1 MGRAGAHPAWG
12 GLRQAVTHR
21 FFVPPERIKGRLV
34 EFDPTQAH
42 QLRDVL
48 RLSAGDS
55 VVVFDNSGWEFDVVL
70 ERLDRHGAAGRVER
84 RRLVETEPKVK
95 VTLFQAL
102 LKGNRF
108 DWLLQKGT
116 EVGAVGFVPMVT
128 ARCVAEPPDPTAR
141 GKFERWQRIVTE
153 AAEQSRRG
161 KVPKIHE
168 PVTFEE
174 ACRSVHELAFIP
186 YEGRDVRPLRAALAE
201 ATGPGAGARRP
212 YSVAL
217 FIGPEGG
224 FAPEEVELAR
234 RHNIIPVGLGPR
246 ILRAETA
253 AIVALTIVLAHF
265 GDLD

>member
-1 MGRAGAHPAWG
+1 M
-12 GLRQAVTHR
+12 TYR
-21 FFVPPERIKGRLV
+21 FFVPPERIKGRTV
-34 EFDPTQAH
+34 EFDQTQAH

-48 RLSAGDS
+48 RLSPGEP

-70 ERLDRHGAAGRVER
+70 ERVDREGATGRVER

-108 DWLLQKGT
+108 DWLLQKAT

-128 ARCVAEPPDPTAR
+128 ARCVAEPPDPSAR
-141 GKFERWQRIVTE
+141 GKFERWRRIVIE

-168 PVTFEE
+168 PVSFEE
-174 ACRSVHELAFIP
+174 ACRSVHGLAFIP
-186 YEGRDVRPLRAALAE
+186 YEGRGCQPLRAALEE
-201 ATGPGAGARRP
+201 ATGPAAGLHRP

-224 FAPEEVELAR
+224 FTAEEVELAR
-234 RHNIIPVGLGPR
+234 RHNMLPVSLGPR

-253 AIVALTIVLAHF
+253 GLVALTIVLAHF

>member
-1 MGRAGAHPAWG
+1 M
-12 GLRQAVTHR
+12 THR
-21 FFVPPERIKGRLV
+21 FFVPPERIRGRLV
-34 EFDPTQAH
+34 EFDPVQAH

-48 RLSAGDS
+48 RLKAGDV

-70 ERLDRHGAAGRVER
+70 QGIDREGATGRVER

-95 VTLFQAL
+95 VTIFQAL

-108 DWLLQKGT
+108 DWLLQKAT

-128 ARCVAEPPDPTAR
+128 ARCVAEPPDPSAR
-141 GKFERWQRIVTE
+141 GKFGRWHRIVVE

-168 PVTFEE
+168 PVSFEE
-174 ACRSVHELAFIP
+174 ACRTVQELAFIP
-186 YEGRDVRPLRAALAE
+186 YEGQGVQPLRAALEE
-201 ATGPGAGARRP
+201 ATGPAAGLRRP

-224 FAPEEVELAR
+224 FTPEEVELAR
-234 RHNIIPVGLGPR
+234 RRNIVPVSLGPR

-253 AIVALTIVLAHF
+253 ALVALTVVLAHF

>member
-1 MGRAGAHPAWG
+1 M
-12 GLRQAVTHR
+12 THR
-21 FFVPPERIKGRLV
+21 FFVPPERIRGRLV
-34 EFDPTQAH
+34 EFDPAQAH

-48 RLSAGDS
+48 RLKPGEA
-55 VVVFDNSGWEFDVVL
+55 VVIFDNSGWEFDVVL
-70 ERLDRHGAAGRVER
+70 EGIDREGATGRVER

-95 VTLFQAL
+95 VTIYQAL
-102 LKGNRF
+102 LKGSRF
-108 DWLLQKGT
+108 DWLLQKAT

-141 GKFERWQRIVTE
+141 GKFERWRRIVVE

-168 PVTFEE
+168 PINFEE
-174 ACRSVHELAFIP
+174 ACRSVQELAFIP
-186 YEGRDVRPLRAALAE
+186 YEGRGVQPLRAALDE
-201 ATGPGAGARRP
+201 ATGLRRP

-217 FIGPEGG
+217 FVGPEGG
-224 FAPEEVELAR
+224 FTPEEVELAR
-234 RHNIIPVGLGPR
+234 RRNIVPVSLGPR

-253 AIVALTIVLAHF
+253 ALVALTIVLAHF